1 MEIFSNFYIH
11 FIDFLTFLCF
21 CSPFILFLG
30 IIIAFNIF
38 IVRYLTK
45 KERLTLEEPQ
55 NKDFWVKSKRAA
67 LGFKIATIAFLSIP
81 LLLLIPF
88 ACEPADNGYGDA
100 AFAIL
105 LGVSIA
111 VFLSSFSTIYCYN
124 FLFYV
129 ANNRTA
135 TIILFIPLSPLILC
149 SLVFFPILFPCAI
162 FILITGLILQSKR
175 KRFFKTIEDS
185 KIRIEQQ
192 TEQELV
198 HENT

>member
-1 MEIFSNFYIH
+1 MEIFSNFYIQ
-11 FIDFLTFLCF
+11 FIDFLFFLCF

-38 IVRYLTK
+38 IVRHLTK
-45 KERLTLEEPQ
+45 NERQKLEEPQ
-55 NKDFWVKSKRAA
+55 NKDLWVQSKKAA
-67 LGFKIATIAFLSIP
+67 SGFKIATIAFLSIP

-111 VFLSSFSTIYCYN
+111 VFLSSFSAIYCYN

-129 ANNRTA
+129 ASDKTA
-135 TIILFIPLSPLILC
+135 SIILCIPLSSLILC
-149 SLVFFPILFPCAI
+149 SAAFPPLIIPCAI
-162 FILITGLILQSKR
+162 FVLIARAILMSRR
-175 KRFFKTIEDS
+175 KRFYKAIADTECKLIQ
-185 KIRIEQQ
+185 EQS
-192 TEQELV
+192 ES
-198 HENT
+198 

>member
-1 MEIFSNFYIH
+1 MMEFSLNLLSSAYVH
-11 FIDFLTFLCF
+11 FMGFLFT

-55 NKDFWVKSKRAA
+55 NKDFWVKSKKAA
-67 LGFKIATIAFLSIP
+67 LGFEIATIIFLSIP
-81 LLLLIPF
+81 LLLLLPYIPSINETEDDGF
-88 ACEPADNGYGDA
+88 GNAV
-100 AFAIL
+100 FAIL
-105 LGVSIA
+105 LLTSIA

-149 SLVFFPILFPCAI
+149 CLAFFPILFPCAI
-162 FILITGLILQSKR
+162 FMVIAGLILQSKR
-175 KRFFKTIEDS
+175 KRFFKTIEASVFLD
-185 KIRIEQQ
+185 KPA
-192 TEQELV
+192 
-198 HENT
+198 N

>member
-1 MEIFSNFYIH
+1 MEFISTIYIH

-21 CSPFILFLG
+21 CSPFILFLAL
-30 IIIAFNIF
+30 IIAPSIF
-38 IVRYLTK
+38 FVRHLTK
-45 KERLTLEEPQ
+45 NERQKLEEPQ
-55 NKDFWVKSKRAA
+55 NKDLWVQSKKAA
-67 LGFKIATIAFLSIP
+67 SGFKIATIAFLSIP

-105 LGVSIA
+105 LGVSIV
-111 VFLSSFSTIYCYN
+111 VFLSSFSAIYCYN

-135 TIILFIPLSPLILC
+135 TIILFIPLFPLILC
-149 SLVFFPILFPCAI
+149 CLVAFPILFPCAI
-162 FILITGLILQSKR
+162 FMIITGLILQSKR

-185 KIRIEQQ
+185 VFLDKPAD
-192 TEQELV
+192 
-198 HENT
+198 

>member
-1 MEIFSNFYIH
+1 MENFSTFYIH

-38 IVRYLTK
+38 IVRHLTK
-45 KERLTLEEPQ
+45 NERLKLEKPQ
-55 NKDFWVKSKRAA
+55 NKELWIKSKKAA

-111 VFLSSFSTIYCYN
+111 IFLSSFSTIYCYN

-129 ANNRTA
+129 ASDNTA
-135 TIILFIPLSPLILC
+135 SIILCIPLSFLILC
-149 SLVFFPILFPCAI
+149 CLVAFPILFPCAI
-162 FILITGLILQSKR
+162 FMVIAGLILQSKR
-175 KRFFKTIEDS
+175 KRFYKAIADTECKLIQ
-185 KIRIEQQ
+185 EQS
-192 TEQELV
+192 ES
-198 HENT
+198 

>member
-11 FIDFLTFLCF
+11 IIDFLTFLCF
-21 CSPFILFLG
+21 CSPFILCLG
-30 IIIAFNIF
+30 IIIAFNIL
-38 IVRYLTK
+38 IVRHLTK
-45 KERLTLEEPQ
+45 NERQKLEKPQ
-55 NKDFWVKSKRAA
+55 NKDLWVKSKKAA

-111 VFLSSFSTIYCYN
+111 VFLSSFSAVYCYN

-129 ANNRTA
+129 ADNKTA
-135 TIILFIPLSPLILC
+135 TIILFIPLFPLILC
-149 SLVFFPILFPCAI
+149 CLVAFPILFPCAI
-162 FILITGLILQSKR
+162 FMVIAGLILQSKR
-175 KRFFKTIEDS
+175 KRFYKAIADTECKLIQ
-185 KIRIEQQ
+185 EQS
-192 TEQELV
+192 ES
-198 HENT
+198 

>member
-38 IVRYLTK
+38 IVRHLTK
-45 KERLTLEEPQ
+45 NERQKLKEPQ
-55 NKDFWVKSKRAA
+55 NKDLWIKSKKAA
-67 LGFKIATIAFLSIP
+67 LGFKIATIAFSSIP

-88 ACEPADNGYGDA
+88 ACEPDNGYGDA

-111 VFLSSFSTIYCYN
+111 VFLSSFSAVYCYN

-129 ANNRTA
+129 ASDKTA
-135 TIILFIPLSPLILC
+135 SIILCIPLSALILC
-149 SLVFFPILFPCAI
+149 SAVFPPLIIPCAI
-162 FILITGLILQSKR
+162 FVLIARAILQSKR
-175 KRFFKTIEDS
+175 KRFYKAIADTECKLIQ
-185 KIRIEQQ
+185 EQS
-192 TEQELV
+192 ES
-198 HENT
+198 

>member
-11 FIDFLTFLCF
+11 FIDFLFFLCF

-30 IIIAFNIF
+30 IIIAIHIF
-38 IVRYLTK
+38 IVRLMTK
-45 KERLTLEEPQ
+45 KERQEIRLPQ
-55 NKDFWVKSKRAA
+55 NKNFWIQCKKAA
-67 LGFKIATIAFLSIP
+67 LGFKIATIAFLFTP
-81 LLLLIPF
+81 LPF
-88 ACEPADNGYGDA
+88 IFPSAIEPTDSAPA
-100 AFAIL
+100 ALFFMIL

-135 TIILFIPLSPLILC
+135 TIILFVPLSPVILC
-149 SLVFFPILFPCAI
+149 SLAFFPILFPCAI
-162 FILITGLILQSKR
+162 FMLITSLILQSKR

-185 KIRIEQQ
+185 VFLDKPA
-192 TEQELV
+192 
-198 HENT
+198 N

>member
-1 MEIFSNFYIH
+1 MENFSTFYIH

-21 CSPFILFLG
+21 CSPFILFLAL
-30 IIIAFNIF
+30 IIAPSIF
-38 IVRYLTK
+38 FVRHLTK
-45 KERLTLEEPQ
+45 NERQKLEEPQ
-55 NKDFWVKSKRAA
+55 NKDLWVKSKKAA
-67 LGFKIATIAFLSIP
+67 LGFKIATIAFSSIP

-105 LGVSIA
+105 LGVSIV
-111 VFLSSFSTIYCYN
+111 VFLSSFSAIYCYN

-135 TIILFIPLSPLILC
+135 TIILFIPLFPLILC
-149 SLVFFPILFPCAI
+149 CLVAFPILFPCAI
-162 FILITGLILQSKR
+162 FMIITGLILQSKR

-185 KIRIEQQ
+185 VFLDKPAD
-192 TEQELV
+192 
-198 HENT
+198 

>member
-21 CSPFILFLG
+21 CSPFILCLG
-30 IIIAFNIF
+30 SIIAFNIF
-38 IVRYLTK
+38 IVRHLTK
-45 KERLTLEEPQ
+45 NERQKLEEPQ
-55 NKDFWVKSKRAA
+55 NKDLWVKSKKAA

-105 LGVSIA
+105 LGVSIV
-111 VFLSSFSTIYCYN
+111 VFLSSFSAIYCYN

-129 ANNRTA
+129 ASDKTA
-135 TIILFIPLSPLILC
+135 TIILFIPLFPLILC
-149 SLVFFPILFPCAI
+149 CLVAFPILFPCAI
-162 FILITGLILQSKR
+162 FMLITGLILQSKR

-185 KIRIEQQ
+185 VFLDKPA
-192 TEQELV
+192 
-198 HENT
+198 N

>member
-11 FIDFLTFLCF
+11 FIDFLFFLCF

-38 IVRYLTK
+38 IVRHLTK
-45 KERLTLEEPQ
+45 NERQKLEEPQ
-55 NKDFWVKSKRAA
+55 NKDLWIKSKKAA
-67 LGFKIATIAFLSIP
+67 LAFKIGTIAFSSIP

-105 LGVSIA
+105 LGVSIV
-111 VFLSSFSTIYCYN
+111 VFLSSFSAIYCYN

-129 ANNRTA
+129 ASDKTA
-135 TIILFIPLSPLILC
+135 SIILCIPLSALILC
-149 SLVFFPILFPCAI
+149 SLAFPPLIIPCAI
-162 FILITGLILQSKR
+162 FALIARAILLSKR
-175 KRFFKTIEDS
+175 KRFYKDIADTECKLIQ
-185 KIRIEQQ
+185 EQC
-192 TEQELV
+192 ES
-198 HENT
+198 

>member
-1 MEIFSNFYIH
+1 MEFISTIYIH

-21 CSPFILFLG
+21 CSPFILFLAL
-30 IIIAFNIF
+30 IIAPSIF
-38 IVRYLTK
+38 FVRHLTK
-45 KERLTLEEPQ
+45 NERQKLEEPQ
-55 NKDFWVKSKRAA
+55 NKELWIKSKKAA
-67 LGFKIATIAFLSIP
+67 LGFKIATIIFSSIP

-111 VFLSSFSTIYCYN
+111 VFLSSFSAVYCYN

-129 ANNRTA
+129 ADNKTA
-135 TIILFIPLSPLILC
+135 TIILFIPLFPLILC
-149 SLVFFPILFPCAI
+149 SAAFPPLIIPCAI
-162 FILITGLILQSKR
+162 FVLIARAILMSKR
-175 KRFFKTIEDS
+175 KRFYKAIEDS

-192 TEQELV
+192 TELESV